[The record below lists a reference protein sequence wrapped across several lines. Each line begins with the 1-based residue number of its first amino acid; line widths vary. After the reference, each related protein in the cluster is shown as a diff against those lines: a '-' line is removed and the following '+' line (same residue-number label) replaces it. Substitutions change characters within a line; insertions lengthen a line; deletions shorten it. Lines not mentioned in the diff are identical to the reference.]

1 MISLVEQMAQRD
13 LSTTTASTQG
23 GGAMVNDPTAPVHY
37 TTGGAQPPAVGGHDP
52 MADPRWFDELV
63 ERVVRRVE
71 RHVVDELERRGRRYG
86 NGAY

>member
-1 MISLVEQMAQRD
+1 
-13 LSTTTASTQG
+13 
-23 GGAMVNDPTAPVHY
+23 
-37 TTGGAQPPAVGGHDP
+37 